1 MHKRAVW
8 AGQSRLGTRMGQ
20 LVSSSSVV
28 VEVTVGECGDR
39 PFFVEYNGSYVP
51 AVRPGVVYAVRL
63 NRDGG
68 EVVCMLQKDD
78 SSVEIP
84 LQRTGAPDRYG
95 FRLDTPCASGF
106 YRLKCLDVDAVV
118 FVSGAEGS
126 RAAEHISGSHR
137 LRHGSAWLPDGA
149 EFRKLI
155 GGLEDSVA
163 SLQKSARWR
172 ILLDNLVRLNDL
184 LRAVSSVCDG
194 LLSIRVSFAGDEDHP
209 LKRLFNEDLHAWIR
223 AFNANHVLNVSQS
236 LSKDVI
242 TPLQEFLEF
251 EKQNQKILP
260 KKQKNFHEAMRL
272 MYSTQSSLPLSSK
285 VQYELARLE
294 YQNFLDQCFV
304 VGPPLRRLYSGV
316 SLFLR
321 KRVPEKELNESYMK
335 KNHQLRLS
343 IKNARSLSDLTK
355 LYSSLN
361 TPHVET
367 YAWVEFQ
374 EGDSTSAPGSTGSSS
389 GSQWRQWII
398 LDGNQLSVFHHS
410 KKIPLHTVDLSFAC
424 IKKINRTTVEIQ
436 TSGLPFSVPASASS
450 SSSVEHT
457 SSNSKNHRSKV
468 YLLFKDHSEAEQ
480 WFDMLKQVNLETKQ
494 YSSSAV
500 EASSKHKDHT
510 ATTASLIDVV
520 MSQHESNSRC
530 CDCGDSQT
538 VEWISINLLC
548 VLCIKC
554 SGVHRSMGSHV
565 SKVRSLTLDSFTS
578 PEILH
583 LLRNDVSNANVNSIY
598 ESSDPEEAKLT
609 PQSSDSERSRYI
621 INKYQACKMVSDGNQ
636 DAKTS
641 LKSLIKAIHLD
652 SIYLLQK
659 TIAQSKYSLRDIV
672 TEQSRSDCDVVLPTI
687 FQYSLKHH
695 EMVHGKPVFFITEFL
710 LYNGL
715 PVDRIPNN
723 TSNWSPAVIEYWK
736 SKFDMY
742 GVFSPNTHTSKPPEG
757 RESTLAPLSI
767 PADKQP
773 GRRWSLNHMPSSPQI
788 KSPTNIL
795 NMHKSLKLSKRGNGT
810 RKS

>member
-1 MHKRAVW
+1 
-8 AGQSRLGTRMGQ
+8 MGQ
-20 LVSSSSVV
+20 LVSSSSAVA
-28 VEVTVGECGDR
+28 EVSVGGSGGR
-39 PFFVEYNGSYVP
+39 PFFVEYEGSYVP
-51 AVRPGVVYAVRL
+51 AVGWGEVYEVRL

-68 EVVCMLQKDD
+68 EVVCELERDGY
-78 SSVEIP
+78 SVEIS
-84 LQRTGAPDRYG
+84 LERGEAADRYR
-95 FRLDTPCASGF
+95 FRVDTPCKSGF
-106 YRLKCLDVDAVV
+106 YRLKCLDLEGVV
-118 FVSGAEGS
+118 FVSGAGESSG
-126 RAAEHISGSHR
+126 AEDVSGSAR
-137 LRHGSAWLPDGA
+137 LRRGSAWLPDGA

-163 SLQKSARWR
+163 SLQKSGRWR
-172 ILLDNLVRLNDL
+172 ILLDNLMRLSDL

-194 LLSIRVSFAGDEDHP
+194 LLSTRVSFAGDEDHP
-209 LKRLFNEDLHAWIR
+209 LKRVFNEDLHAWIR
-223 AFNANHVLNVSQS
+223 AFNANHVQSVSQS

-242 TPLQEFLEF
+242 VPLQEFLEF

-272 MYSTQSSLPLSSK
+272 MYSSQSSLPLSSK

-294 YQNFLDQCFV
+294 YQNFLDQCLV
-304 VGPPLRRLYSGV
+304 VGPPLQRLYSGV
-316 SLFLR
+316 WLFLR
-321 KRVPEKELNESYMK
+321 RQVPEKEFNDSYMK
-335 KNHQLRLS
+335 KNHQLRSS

-361 TPHVET
+361 TPHLET

-374 EGDSTSAPGSTGSSS
+374 ENEHATSSAGSS
-389 GSQWRQWII
+389 GSNSGSQSVRQWII

-410 KKIPLHTVDLSFAC
+410 KKVPMHTVDLSFAC

-436 TSGLPFSVPASASS
+436 TSGLPSLVRTSTSS
-450 SSSVEHT
+450 SSSEHT
-457 SSNSKNHRSKV
+457 STNLKSHRSKV
-468 YLLFKDHSEAEQ
+468 YLLFKDHLEAEK
-480 WFDMLKQVNLETKQ
+480 WFDILKQANLETKQ

-500 EASSKHKDHT
+500 GASSKHNDHHT
-510 ATTASLIDVV
+510 SVATSLIDVV

-548 VLCIKC
+548 VICIKC

-583 LLRNDVSNANVNSIY
+583 LLRNDISNANVNSIY
-598 ESSDPEEAKLT
+598 ESNDLQATKIT
-609 PQSSDSERSRYI
+609 PQSSDSERSQYI
-621 INKYQACKMVSDGNQ
+621 TDKYQARKMVSDGNQ
-636 DAKTS
+636 DAKTT

-659 TIAQSKYSLRDIV
+659 AVAQSKYSLRDIV
-672 TEQSRSDCDVVLPTI
+672 TEQSKSDCDVVLPTI

-695 EMVHGKPVFFITEFL
+695 GVVQGKPVFFITEFL

-715 PVDRIPNN
+715 PVDRIPND

-742 GVFSPNTHTSKPPEG
+742 GVFSPNTQSSKSHEG
-757 RESTLAPLSI
+757 RESTLAPISI
-767 PADKQP
+767 PADKPP

-795 NMHKSLKLSKRGNGT
+795 NMHKSLKLSKRGNGS